1 MTRPVKDLLR
11 EVLELDRA
19 GQEQVFDT
27 LLTSLQASAT
37 PLDGD
42 SDVSAWEDPIVA
54 EVHRIRQE
62 LLEEFNG
69 DIDALAEEAN
79 RRLLNG
85 EFGPRKIVSY
95 PPRRPA
101 NWPGK
106 QTASRE

>member
-1 MTRPVKDLLR
+1 MTSPVKDLIR

-19 GQEQVFDT
+19 GQERVFDT
-27 LLTSLQASAT
+27 LLASLQASAT
-37 PLDGD
+37 TLDGD

-69 DIDALAEEAN
+69 DIDALAEDAN

-85 EFGPRKIVSY
+85 EFGDVKIVRY
-95 PPRRPA
+95 PPKRPTFIPNA
-101 NWPGK
+101 TSVDG
-106 QTASRE
+106 

>member
-1 MTRPVKDLLR
+1 MTRPVKDLIR

-27 LLTSLQASAT
+27 LLASLQASAPT
-37 PLDGD
+37 LDGD
-42 SDVSAWEDPIVA
+42 PDVSAWEDPIVA
-54 EVHRIRQE
+54 EVHQIRQE
-62 LLEEFNG
+62 LLKEFNG
-69 DIDALAEEAN
+69 DIDALAEDAN

-106 QTASRE
+106 QTTSRE